1 MIIGTIKK
9 IITLICK
16 GVYKLLC
23 VFNLQFALLVAII
36 GSILFFCGVFE
47 EGGFALIVFILV
59 FIGSIV
65 LALVLTTRK
74 ILGLDKKKEKKST
87 VQILPP
93 QTPVAVQQPVVTQ
106 QPIPQTYQQPVYV
119 QPQPTIQPTSA
130 NVQFVPPVEEKPKYF
145 RVKQN
150 PNYVMAEYSDRYE
163 LFQITQQGLKSVR
176 VDYKR

>member
-1 MIIGTIKK
+1 MIIGTIRK
-9 IITLICK
+9 IITTICK

-36 GSILFFCGVFE
+36 GAILFFCGVFE

-59 FIGSIV
+59 FICSII
-65 LALVLTTRK
+65 LALVLTARK

-87 VQILPP
+87 VQILNQPAP
-93 QTPVAVQQPVVTQ
+93 QVEQAVYQQPITQQQPVVTQ
-106 QPIPQTYQQPVYV
+106 PQQPLV
-119 QPQPTIQPTSA
+119 QQA
-130 NVQFVPPVEEKPKYF
+130 PVTVGFNQQVLEQPKYF

-163 LFQITQQGLKSVR
+163 LLQITQQGLKSVR
-176 VDYKR
+176 VDYKNKEA